1 MLLFQ
6 LTEAGVSM
14 FSRTKV
20 LVVLAMMVAL
30 AVTGCGNTVPV
41 LSIAL
46 SPSGAQSVAAGQG
59 VNLTA
64 TVSNDKLS
72 KGVTWSLSGAGTL
85 SAQTA
90 TSVTYTA
97 PSPIPANATATITAT
112 SAADTTKLATLTLN
126 LQAVSIVLTPNTA
139 QTLEQS
145 QTVGVTAAV
154 SSDPANKGVTWS
166 ITGAGALSGQTA
178 TGVTFTAPA
187 SITAAST
194 ATVTATSVSDGT
206 KTATLTINLV
216 SPPLVTTT
224 VLPSGTVGTAYT
236 TTTLAATGG
245 VSPYAW
251 SVTVGTLPAGLTL
264 SSAGAISGTPTA
276 YGTSSFTV
284 QAKDSQNFAATAN
297 LSIKINPAPVSVT
310 TTSLPNGIVNSS
322 YSATLQSTGGATP
335 ITWSVTAGSLPTGL
349 VLAANGAITGT
360 PTTAGTANF
369 TVQAADSGTPQ
380 QKVTK
385 ALSITVVQQL
395 VVTNNSL
402 PTGAVNSVY
411 SAPLQSTGGTS
422 PVTWSISVC
431 TLPAGLNL
439 NAATGAITGTPTTAG
454 NSNFTV
460 QATDSG
466 SPQQIA
472 TKALMLVINPALA
485 INTAS
490 PMPSGFVSTPYS
502 QTLQTNGGGIA
513 PITWSITLGGLPG
526 GLTLTANTGVI
537 SGTPTASGTFNF
549 TVQAADSGT
558 PQQTSSKALSI

>member
-6 LTEAGVSM
+6 LTEAGGSM

-166 ITGAGALSGQTA
+166 ITAAGALSGQTA
-178 TGVTFTAPA
+178 TR
-187 SITAAST
+187 
-194 ATVTATSVSDGT
+194 AT
-206 KTATLTINLV
+206 
-216 SPPLVTTT
+216 
-224 VLPSGTVGTAYT
+224 
-236 TTTLAATGG
+236 
-245 VSPYAW
+245 
-251 SVTVGTLPAGLTL
+251 
-264 SSAGAISGTPTA
+264 
-276 YGTSSFTV
+276 FTV
-284 QAKDSQNFAATAN
+284 QDKDSQNFAGTAN
-297 LSIKINPAPVSVT
+297 LSIKIKPAPVSVT
-310 TTSLPNGIVNSS
+310 TTSLANGIVNSS

-335 ITWSVTAGSLPTGL
+335 ITWSLTASSLPTGL
-349 VLAANGAITGT
+349 VLAANGAITGS

-369 TVQAADSGTPQ
+369 TVQATDSSTPALSA
-380 QKVTK
+380 TK
-385 ALSITVVQQL
+385 ALSITVIPVL
-395 VVTNNSL
+395 SITTSSL
-402 PTGAVNSVY
+402 P
-411 SAPLQSTGGTS
+411 
-422 PVTWSISVC
+422 
-431 TLPAGLNL
+431 
-439 NAATGAITGTPTTAG
+439 PTIPRPPHT
-454 NSNFTV
+454 
-460 QATDSG
+460 
-466 SPQQIA
+466 
-472 TKALMLVINPALA
+472 
-485 INTAS
+485 
-490 PMPSGFVSTPYS
+490 STPHS
-502 QTLQTNGGGIA
+502 
-513 PITWSITLGGLPG
+513 
-526 GLTLTANTGVI
+526 
-537 SGTPTASGTFNF
+537 TPPH
-549 TVQAADSGT
+549 T
-558 PQQTSSKALSI
+558 PPPP